1 MDISQFKSGSY
12 IADYQ
17 YNSFR
22 PEPVNRLWVVSD
34 PEIQV
39 LLEQANLNL
48 GALDAFSTIVPDVD
62 TFIRMHVVKEA
73 TASSRIEGTQT
84 DIEQAVLRERDV
96 RSEHRD
102 DWREVQNYIR
112 AMHGAIT
119 QLDELPLSNR
129 LLRNT
134 HKTLLQ
140 DVRGKHRQPGE
151 FRKSQNWIGG
161 TSVKDASFIPPV
173 HTEVPEAMSDL
184 EKFLNNNLLP
194 IPHLIRIG
202 MAHYQFETI
211 HPFLDGNGRLG
222 RLLITLY
229 LVKHGV
235 LYKPTLYLSDFF
247 NKNKGH
253 YYDNL
258 MLVRRTHDLS
268 QWLRFFLVAVLETAL
283 SGVNTFKA
291 VLKLRS
297 ELEDSRIIEL
307 NRKIPLAKSLL
318 EYLYKKP
325 VITAMDVEEDLSV
338 SKPTANAII
347 KDFQRL
353 NILKEQTGYKR
364 NRIFVFEAYT
374 ALFNQ

>member
-1 MDISQFKSGSY
+1 
-12 IADYQ
+12 
-17 YNSFR
+17 
-22 PEPVNRLWVVSD
+22 
-34 PEIQV
+34 
-39 LLEQANLNL
+39 
-48 GALDAFSTIVPDVD
+48 
-62 TFIRMHVVKEA
+62 
-73 TASSRIEGTQT
+73 
-84 DIEQAVLRERDV
+84 
-96 RSEHRD
+96 
-102 DWREVQNYIR
+102 
-112 AMHGAIT
+112 
-119 QLDELPLSNR
+119 
-129 LLRNT
+129 
-134 HKTLLQ
+134 
-140 DVRGKHRQPGE
+140 
-151 FRKSQNWIGG
+151 
-161 TSVKDASFIPPV
+161 
-173 HTEVPEAMSDL
+173 
-184 EKFLNNNLLP
+184 
-194 IPHLIRIG
+194 
-202 MAHYQFETI
+202 
-211 HPFLDGNGRLG
+211 
-222 RLLITLY
+222 
-229 LVKHGV
+229 
-235 LYKPTLYLSDFF
+235 
-247 NKNKGH
+247 
-253 YYDNL
+253 

>member
-1 MDISQFKSGSY
+1 
-12 IADYQ
+12 
-17 YNSFR
+17 
-22 PEPVNRLWVVSD
+22 
-34 PEIQV
+34 
-39 LLEQANLNL
+39 
-48 GALDAFSTIVPDVD
+48 
-62 TFIRMHVVKEA
+62 
-73 TASSRIEGTQT
+73 
-84 DIEQAVLRERDV
+84 
-96 RSEHRD
+96 
-102 DWREVQNYIR
+102 
-112 AMHGAIT
+112 
-119 QLDELPLSNR
+119 
-129 LLRNT
+129 
-134 HKTLLQ
+134 
-140 DVRGKHRQPGE
+140 
-151 FRKSQNWIGG
+151 
-161 TSVKDASFIPPV
+161 
-173 HTEVPEAMSDL
+173 
-184 EKFLNNNLLP
+184 
-194 IPHLIRIG
+194 